1 MEKKQERTYPIIC
14 HVSSKQSVK
23 GVCVRFS
30 RDDRDFYVP
39 VNEPVNV
46 PEWVY
51 DIYVDSEWNE
61 DNRYKGMNAEHL
73 GSGD

>member
-1 MEKKQERTYPIIC
+1 MEKKQEDLYPIVC

-46 PEWVY
+46 PKWVY
-51 DIYVDSEWNE
+51 DIYLDSEWNE
-61 DNRYKGMNAEHL
+61 DNRYRGMDSGHL
-73 GSGD
+73 RSED